1 MLIRRLSSALGVLCA
16 GVTLALAHEP
26 LWGETPTIFGPYVF
40 HPEIHF
46 GYHGGPMR
54 EGHADVGLQY
64 GINRFV
70 NVKAT
75 LPMGRMEMDESVGG
89 TTEETRVSGIGDA
102 LVAMKWRFFLEQEK
116 GYQLSQALV
125 AGWKLPTG
133 NDDSLDAAGN
143 RLPPG
148 MQSGSGKHGLELG
161 YAIDRERLKD
171 NLWASAFYMH
181 DFGDGFRRG
190 DMFEADAA
198 YGRWVVLPNVADDL
212 GINLAVGAHAEW
224 TADDHLEDDTTAGNA
239 HRYAGIHF
247 TPIFTKGRAQYRVGV
262 FIPLYKGGSE
272 VETDFDYELR
282 AGWEMFF

>member
-1 MLIRRLSSALGVLCA
+1 MLVRRLTSVLGVLCA
-16 GVTLALAHEP
+16 TVTLALAHEP

-46 GYHGGPMR
+46 GFHGGSMR

-70 NVKAT
+70 NVKVT
-75 LPMGRMEMDESVGG
+75 LPMTAMEMDESVGG
-89 TTEETRVSGIGDA
+89 AMEETRSSGVGDA
-102 LVAMKWRFFLEQEK
+102 LLAAKYRFFLEQEK

-133 NDDSLDAAGN
+133 EDDHLDANGV
-143 RLPPG
+143 RLPAG
-148 MQSGSGKHGLELG
+148 MQPGSGQHGVELG
-161 YAIDRERLKD
+161 YAVDRERLKD
-171 NLWASAFYMH
+171 NLWFSTFYMH

-190 DMFEADAA
+190 DMWEADAA

-224 TADDHLEDDTTAGNA
+224 TADDFLEDGASAGNA
-239 HRYAGIHF
+239 HRYAGVHF
-247 TPIFTKGRAQYRVGV
+247 TPIFTKGRAQYRVGIFV
-262 FIPLYKGGSE
+262 PLVKGGSE
-272 VETDFDYELR
+272 AETDFNYEVR